1 MYYNPQGANSSTSR
15 QRTQNLKSEA
25 ERLSLANWWLRTRT
39 IQLGKWSNRLVDRVR
54 LAHLQELACTDAF
67 SVTWVDSSSVSR
79 NTRETAGVNPLWR
92 SRCLPG
98 DFCLGVALKFRVY
111 IYRFCC
117 GCATNVLANHNLSS
131 RTPFL
136 ITNSFPSI
144 DQWYPSRVESL

>member
-39 IQLGKWSNRLVDRVR
+39 IQQWKWSNRLVDRVR

-67 SVTWVDSSSVSR
+67 SITWVDSSSVSR
-79 NTRETAGVNPLWR
+79 NTRETAGVNPL
-92 SRCLPG
+92 G
-98 DFCLGVALKFRVY
+98 DLGVCLGISASRVALKFRVY
-111 IYRFCC
+111 IYCFCC

-136 ITNSFPSI
+136 ITNSFSSI
-144 DQWYPSRVESL
+144 VQWYPLRVESL